1 MKLIAGLGNPGKKY
15 DQTKH
20 NTGFMALD
28 HYLSKNNLDLDKDK
42 FEGLWTKQKVNGED
56 VIFLEP
62 QTFMNDSGKSIAQ
75 VANFFKIAPEDI
87 LVIHDDMDM
96 PIGKIRI
103 RANGKSGGHN
113 GIKSIMACLGTN
125 NFNRLKIG
133 IRHPQKESVVSWVLS
148 PFNDEQ
154 QKLMDAAFEVSENII
169 NDFIKGK
176 NAQYL
181 MNQYLSLIHISE
193 PTRPY

>member
-181 MNQYLSLIHISE
+181 MNQYNQNEYYRI
-193 PTRPY
+193 T

>member
-1 MKLIAGLGNPGKKY
+1 MKMIVGLGNPGKEY
-15 DQTKH
+15 ENTRH
-20 NTGFMALD
+20 NVGFMVLD
-28 HYLSKNNLDLDKDK
+28 SFVDDFVKENNFQAMISKKNID
-42 FEGLWTKQKVNGED
+42 GED
-56 VIFLEP
+56 VFFVKPL
-62 QTFMNDSGKSIAQ
+62 TFMNLSGIA
-75 VANFFKIAPEDI
+75 VSKIASYYKIVPEDI

-133 IRHPQKESVVSWVLS
+133 IRHPENESVVSWVLS
-148 PFNDEQ
+148 PFNNDQ
-154 QKLMDAAFEVSENII
+154 QKLMDTAFETSENVI

-181 MNQYLSLIHISE
+181 MNQYN
-193 PTRPY
+193 

>member
-1 MKLIAGLGNPGKKY
+1 MKLIAGLGNPGRKY

-28 HYLSKNNLDLDKDK
+28 HYLEKNGLNLDKDK
-42 FEGLWTKQKVNGED
+42 FEGLWTKQKINGED

-75 VANFFKIAPEDI
+75 VANFFKIKPEDI

-133 IRHPQKESVVSWVLS
+133 IRHPEKESVVSWVLS
-148 PFNDEQ
+148 PFNNEQ
-154 QKLMDAAFEVSENII
+154 QKLIDAAFETSESII

-181 MNQYLSLIHISE
+181 MNQYN
-193 PTRPY
+193 

>member
-75 VANFFKIAPEDI
+75 VANFFNIAPEDI

-181 MNQYLSLIHISE
+181 MNQYN
-193 PTRPY
+193 

>member
-28 HYLSKNNLDLDKDK
+28 HYLNKNNLDLDKDK
-42 FEGLWTKQKVNGED
+42 FEGLWTKQKINGED

-75 VANFFKIAPEDI
+75 VANFFNIAPEDI

-154 QKLMDAAFEVSENII
+154 QKLMDAAFDVSENII

-181 MNQYLSLIHISE
+181 MNQYN
-193 PTRPY
+193 

>member
-15 DQTKH
+15 DKTKH

-28 HYLSKNNLDLDKDK
+28 HYLNKNNLNLDKDK
-42 FEGLWTKQKVNGED
+42 FDGLWTKQKINGED

-75 VANFFKIAPEDI
+75 VANFFKIAPE
-87 LVIHDDMDM
+87 VIHDDMDM

-154 QKLMDAAFEVSENII
+154 QKLMNAAFEVSENVI

-181 MNQYLSLIHISE
+181 MNQYN
-193 PTRPY
+193 

>member
-28 HYLSKNNLDLDKDK
+28 HYLNKNNLDLDKDK
-42 FEGLWTKQKVNGED
+42 FEGLWTKQKINGED

-75 VANFFKIAPEDI
+75 VANFFKIAAEDI

-125 NFNRLKIG
+125 NFKRLKIG

-154 QKLMDAAFEVSENII
+154 QKLMDAAFDVSENII

-181 MNQYLSLIHISE
+181 MNQYN
-193 PTRPY
+193 

>member
-1 MKLIAGLGNPGKKY
+1 MKLIAGLGNPGRKY

-28 HYLSKNNLDLDKDK
+28 HYLKKNSLTLDKDK
-42 FEGLWTKQKVNGED
+42 FEGLWTKQKINGED

-75 VANFFKIAPEDI
+75 VANFFKIKPEDI

-103 RANGKSGGHN
+103 RANE
-113 GIKSIMACLGTN
+113 
-125 NFNRLKIG
+125 IG
-133 IRHPQKESVVSWVLS
+133 RAHV
-148 PFNDEQ
+148 
-154 QKLMDAAFEVSENII
+154 
-169 NDFIKGK
+169 
-176 NAQYL
+176 
-181 MNQYLSLIHISE
+181 
-193 PTRPY
+193 

>member
-1 MKLIAGLGNPGKKY
+1 MKLIAGLGNPGRKY

-28 HYLSKNNLDLDKDK
+28 HYLEKNGLNLDKDK
-42 FEGLWTKQKVNGED
+42 FEGLWTKKKINGED

-75 VANFFKIAPEDI
+75 VANFFKIKPEDI

-133 IRHPQKESVVSWVLS
+133 IRHPEKESVVSWVLS

-154 QKLMDAAFEVSENII
+154 QKLMNAAFEVSENVI

-181 MNQYLSLIHISE
+181 MNQYN
-193 PTRPY
+193 

>member
-1 MKLIAGLGNPGKKY
+1 MKLIAGLGNPGRKY

-20 NTGFMALD
+20 NTGFMVLD
-28 HYLSKNNLDLDKDK
+28 HYLEKNGLTLDKDK
-42 FEGLWTKQKVNGED
+42 FEGLWTKQKINGED

-75 VANFFKIAPEDI
+75 VANFFKIKPEDI

-113 GIKSIMACLGTN
+113 GIKSIIENLHTQE
-125 NFNRLKIG
+125 FLRLKVG
-133 IRHPQKESVVSWVLS
+133 ISKPE
-148 PFNDEQ
+148 N
-154 QKLMDAAFEVSENII
+154 NII
-169 NDFIKGK
+169 NYVLDKFSKSELDKLNNSQEIINNIISDFIDGATNDK
-176 NAQYL
+176 L
-181 MNQYLSLIHISE
+181 MNKYN
-193 PTRPY
+193 

>member
-1 MKLIAGLGNPGKKY
+1 MKLIAGLGNPGRKY

-28 HYLSKNNLDLDKDK
+28 QYLEKNGLTLDKDK
-42 FEGLWTKQKVNGED
+42 FEGLWTKQKINGED

-75 VANFFKIAPEDI
+75 VANFFKIKPEDI

-133 IRHPQKESVVSWVLS
+133 IRHPENESVVSWVLS
-148 PFNDEQ
+148 PFNNDQ
-154 QKLMDAAFEVSENII
+154 QKLMDAAFETSENVI

-176 NAQYL
+176 NPQYL
-181 MNQYLSLIHISE
+181 MNQYN
-193 PTRPY
+193 